1 MRMQVTVNEVIDADI
16 SIDEVLNQLPG
27 DDYDREWIGGERVQ
41 VVISMLSRCM
51 KGFAIP
57 DKMIAL
63 LSEPARKQIAKYAES
78 RPSSATRSTPT
89 GVALVSA
96 VSAALSSREDGVKFE
111 RNGQC
116 H

>member
-63 LSEPARKQIAKYAES
+63 LSEPARKQIAKYLEQQAKRYALPSAPTSTQEAQCQNES
-78 RPSSATRSTPT
+78 
-89 GVALVSA
+89 
-96 VSAALSSREDGVKFE
+96 
-111 RNGQC
+111 
-116 H
+116 